1 MALRLFQKGAKHNA
15 SNKNHNRE
23 EVTFTEIAAAEKSEI
38 KVKENKMSQ
47 NISAMSNINGFIG
60 GCLVDAESGM
70 VIVSEGGGSL
80 DLEVAGAAN
89 SEVVKAKLSAMSS
102 LGLKDAIEDI
112 LITLGKQIHLIR
124 PLAKDPQVFLYV
136 ALDRKSANLALA
148 RIELKKIESGIEI

>member
-1 MALRLFQKGAKHNA
+1 
-15 SNKNHNRE
+15 
-23 EVTFTEIAAAEKSEI
+23 
-38 KVKENKMSQ
+38 
-47 NISAMSNINGFIG
+47 MSNINGFIG